1 MADKKRRKAKKS
13 AKIQLAET
21 MFVSEAEHEHLL
33 QYIKKR
39 LDFAKPFRDALADR
53 YEVIDRELA
62 GFIRLD
68 TDDSRRERDNRLGKG
83 PKVVD
88 TVLPL
93 IVVQL
98 DEAITYLMS
107 LLAPDDGM
115 YSAIAVAAKQ
125 DVAKGFS
132 LLMNKNDK
140 IFEHYRHYALAILN
154 MLRYNLGGL
163 TVHWEEIIGNVI
175 GNTETQEPQ
184 IESQV
189 VFAGNSVT
197 AFDPYNTLLDPAVD
211 AVDMPLKGE
220 FFATVKLMTVFRLR
234 IEEQNNNIFGIERFI
249 DELPRGSVAYWRAK
263 PTIRAF
269 DPASSSGGES
279 SGTDFVNIL
288 SMGQDKEVNAGFEIV
303 KAYMWLNPSEFGL
316 SDINEYQIWKFT
328 IVGAKH
334 IIAAE
339 FQSNAH
345 GYLPIAIGRPWEDG
359 FESQTKSYAEI
370 LTPFQRFASFQINV
384 HQRAARKA
392 LYGVTVYNRR
402 LFPDLDNVDL
412 TAAKIPANPS
422 AMDMDLRRA
431 FVQFND
437 SPQTDNTLRDI
448 SVSGDL
454 MQRVLPTD
462 QLRQVADL
470 ERATRYQAA
479 ATVQASNRRNHKMAK
494 IADSQCFTKIRHMQ
508 MYNILQFQEVVE
520 ILNENGELQEI
531 NPAQFRGAGLEFDIA
546 DGLKGIDKLSI
557 TEGMRE
563 TINMIL
569 QNQEMAQEMDIIAM
583 IDYLTTLQGDKTDFK
598 QFRKKTGFSKLTTE
612 QKEQA
617 FQLLQQAAAQQQQQ
631 QGQR

>member
-1 MADKKRRKAKKS
+1 MPDKKRRKLKKVT
-13 AKIQLAET
+13 KIQLAET
-21 MFVSEAEHEHLL
+21 MFISENEHEHLL

-39 LDFAKPFRDALADR
+39 LNFAKPFRDALADR
-53 YEVIDRELA
+53 FEVIDREMA

-68 TDDSRRERDNRLGKG
+68 TDDIRRERDNRLGKG

-88 TVLPL
+88 SVLPL

-107 LLAPDDGM
+107 LIAPDDGM
-115 YSAIAVAAKQ
+115 YSAIAIAEKQ

-140 IFEHYRHYALAILN
+140 IFEHYRNYALSLLN
-154 MLRYNLGGL
+154 MLRYNFGGL
-163 TVHWEEIIGNVI
+163 TVHWEEIVGNVI
-175 GNTETQEPQ
+175 GNSTTQEPQ

-189 VFAGNSVT
+189 VFAGNRVA
-197 AFDPYNTLLDPAVD
+197 AFDPYNTLLDPSVD
-211 AVDMPLKGE
+211 AVDIPLKGE
-220 FFATVKLMTVFRLR
+220 FFATVKLITVFRLR
-234 IEEQNNNIFGIERFI
+234 IEAQNNNVFDIDRFI
-249 DELPRGSVAYWRAK
+249 ENLPRETISYWRAK
-263 PTIRAF
+263 PTIRSL

-279 SGTDFVNIL
+279 AGTDFINIL
-288 SMGQDKEVNAGFEIV
+288 SMGQDKEVNAGFEIL
-303 KAYMWLNPSEFGL
+303 KLYIWINPSEFGL
-316 SDINEYQIWKFT
+316 SEINKYQVWKFT
-328 IVGAKH
+328 ILGATH

-359 FESQTKSYAEI
+359 FEAQTKSYAET
-370 LTPFQRFASFQINV
+370 LTPLQRFASFQMNV

-392 LYGVTVYNRR
+392 LYGITVYNRR

-412 TAAKIPANPS
+412 ISAKIAANPS
-422 AMDMDLRRA
+422 ALDMDLRRA

-437 SPQTDNTLRDI
+437 APQTDNTLRDI
-448 SVSGDL
+448 SAVGDI
-454 MQRVLPTD
+454 MQRILPTD

-520 ILNENGELQEI
+520 ILDSNGKLQEI
-531 NPAQFRGAGLEFDIA
+531 NPAAFRGAGLEFDIA

-563 TINMIL
+563 TINMML
-569 QNQEMAQEMDIIAM
+569 QNKEVAAEMDIIAI

-598 QFRKKTGFSKLTTE
+598 QFRKETEFDKLGPE
-612 QKEQA
+612 QKQQA
-617 FQLLQQAAAQQQQQ
+617 FQLFQQATAQQE
-631 QGQR
+631 QGQGR